1 MVGLTKEGEEVK
13 VDGTHAKFV
22 APGKKECL
30 RVRQRRRPC
39 RHLTQQP
46 VCEPAEE
53 NTQFD

>member
-53 NTQFD
+53 NTQFG